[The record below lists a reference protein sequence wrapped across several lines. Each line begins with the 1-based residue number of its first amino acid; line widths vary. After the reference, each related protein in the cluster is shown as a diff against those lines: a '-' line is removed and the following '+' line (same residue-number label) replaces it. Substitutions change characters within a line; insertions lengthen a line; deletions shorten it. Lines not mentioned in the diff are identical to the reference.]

1 MCQAARHV
9 SVGAHPTSF
18 LSVPSPSGAAGMAP
32 ARCAGASHQLPILGP
47 AIVDP
52 RSAWAV
58 LPPLLKGY
66 RRLGAMVGDG
76 AVIDEQFNTTDVCV
90 VLPTGRMAE
99 RYRRRYRAIATLVRW
114 RERCSRLLVAAVR
127 TAALLGWT
135 GLLLVPCIGCHALGR
150 RAPALVVRAW
160 HSGCCT
166 IVRLRVRVCGAP
178 SATGP
183 TLSVAN
189 HVSYLDIVVLGSLV
203 NAGFIAKVEVATW
216 PLLGWIARIGRTVF
230 IERRGLRSIGQR
242 DEIAKRAS
250 RLTRA

>member
-18 LSVPSPSGAAGMAP
+18 LLYHHHLAPPEWRPHAVP
-32 ARCAGASHQLPILGP
+32 ARRINCPFSGLLLSTHAQRGPFCHRCSRAIGAWVRWSETAQSSMSSSTRPT
-47 AIVDP
+47 
-52 RSAWAV
+52 SAWCSQRAGW
-58 LPPLLKGY
+58 PS
-66 RRLGAMVGDG
+66 AIA
-76 AVIDEQFNTTDVCV
+76 AVI
-90 VLPTGRMAE
+90 E
-99 RYRRRYRAIATLVRW
+99 RSPTLVRW